1 MKIVYIIDSLALKGG
16 AERII
21 TEKMNYLAT
30 IYNYDVSVITYY
42 QFHEPNTYP
51 LSCKV
56 KQINLSIPFYQ
67 QYRYRYPKRLWFKWV
82 FYRRLRIELQQ
93 AVTSINPDILIG
105 VGYTLADVVC
115 SIKCQ
120 AAKIIESH
128 EARIY
133 TKSPL
138 LKKRISFIFTIYLK
152 LYRKKYLK
160 TVEKKADAIVTLT
173 KDDALEWK
181 NAKYVKIIPN
191 FSIMPISNLSNCES
205 KRVIAVGRLVWQKGY
220 DRLVNI
226 WELVSHKHS
235 DWQLD
240 IFGEGKLEEEINN
253 NIKKKELKNI
263 KIHPFTDT
271 ISQEYA
277 SSSICVLTSRFEGFS
292 LILLEAMRHGLPC
305 VSFNCP
311 YGPKDLIDDNET
323 GYIIDNNNIEQFAE
337 KLNYLIENTEVRKK
351 FSEEAVMKSNNYNV
365 DNIMNSWR
373 ELFMFLHNEKLKNH
387 QTIT

>member
-67 QYRYRYPKRLWFKWV
+67 QYRYSYPKRLWLKWG
-82 FYRRLRIELQQ
+82 FYRQLQIELQQ
-93 AVTSINPDILIG
+93 TVNSINPDILIG

-128 EARIY
+128 EARMY
-133 TKSPL
+133 TQSPL
-138 LKKRISFIFTIYLK
+138 LHKNTSLFSTIYAILN
-152 LYRKKYLK
+152 RKIYLNI
-160 TVEKKADAIVTLT
+160 VEKRADAVVTLT
-173 KDDALEWK
+173 KGDALEWK
-181 NAKYVKIIPN
+181 NAKRVEIIPN
-191 FSIMPISNLSNCES
+191 FSIMPISNLSNGES
-205 KRVIAVGRLVWQKGY
+205 KRVIAIGRLEWQKGY
-220 DRLVNI
+220 DKLIDI
-226 WELVSHKHS
+226 WKLVSPTHS

-240 IFGEGKLEEEINN
+240 IYGEGSLEADLKKRINEAGLIN
-253 NIKKKELKNI
+253 VT
-263 KIHPFTDT
+263 IHPFTHN

-277 SSSICVLTSRFEGFS
+277 KSSIQVLTSRFEGFS
-292 LILLEAMRHGLPC
+292 LVLLEAMRHGLPC
-305 VSFNCP
+305 VTFDCP
-311 YGPKDLIDDNET
+311 FGPKELIDDNKC
-323 GYIIDNNNIEQFAE
+323 GYVIENDNINQFAE
-337 KLNYLIENTEVRKK
+337 RLNYLIDNQQVRKRFAK
-351 FSEEAVMKSNNYNV
+351 EALMKSRKYNV
-365 DNIMNSWR
+365 DNIMNLWK
-373 ELFMFLHNEKLKNH
+373 ELFNSLLP
-387 QTIT
+387 Q

>member
-56 KQINLSIPFYQ
+56 KQINLRIPFYQ
-67 QYRYRYPKRLWFKWV
+67 QYRYSYPKRLWLKWG
-82 FYRRLRIELQQ
+82 FYRQLQIELQQ
-93 AVTSINPDILIG
+93 TVNSINPDILIG

-133 TKSPL
+133 TKFPL
-138 LKKRISFIFTIYLK
+138 LHKNTSLFSTIYAILN
-152 LYRKKYLK
+152 RKIYLNI
-160 TVEKKADAIVTLT
+160 VEKRADAVVTLT
-173 KDDALEWK
+173 KGDALEWK
-181 NAKYVKIIPN
+181 NAKRVEIIPN
-191 FSIMPISNLSNCES
+191 FSIMPISNLSNGES
-205 KRVIAVGRLVWQKGY
+205 KRVIAIGRLEWQKGY
-220 DRLVNI
+220 DKLIDI
-226 WELVSHKHS
+226 WKLVSPTHS

-240 IFGEGKLEEEINN
+240 IYGEGSLEADLKKRINEAGLIN
-253 NIKKKELKNI
+253 VT
-263 KIHPFTDT
+263 IHPFTHN

-277 SSSICVLTSRFEGFS
+277 KSSIQVLTSRFEGFS
-292 LILLEAMRHGLPC
+292 LVLLEAMRHGLPC
-305 VSFNCP
+305 VTFDCP
-311 YGPKDLIDDNET
+311 FGPKELIDDNKC
-323 GYIIDNNNIEQFAE
+323 GYVIENDNINQFAE
-337 KLNYLIENTEVRKK
+337 RLNYLIDNQQVRKRFAK
-351 FSEEAVMKSNNYNV
+351 EALMKSRKYNV
-365 DNIMNSWR
+365 DNIMNLWK
-373 ELFMFLHNEKLKNH
+373 ELFNSLLP
-387 QTIT
+387 Q

>member
-67 QYRYRYPKRLWFKWV
+67 QYRYSYPKRLWLKWG
-82 FYRRLRIELQQ
+82 FYRQLQIELQQ
-93 AVTSINPDILIG
+93 TVNSINPDILIG

-128 EARIY
+128 EARMY
-133 TKSPL
+133 TQSPL
-138 LKKRISFIFTIYLK
+138 LHKNTSLFSTIYAILN
-152 LYRKKYLK
+152 RKIYLNI
-160 TVEKKADAIVTLT
+160 VEKRADAVVTLT
-173 KDDALEWK
+173 KGDALEWK
-181 NAKYVKIIPN
+181 NAKRVEIIPN
-191 FSIMPISNLSNCES
+191 FSIMPISNLSNGES
-205 KRVIAVGRLVWQKGY
+205 KRVIAIGRLEWQKGY
-220 DRLVNI
+220 DKLIDI
-226 WELVSHKHS
+226 WKLVSPTHS

-240 IFGEGKLEEEINN
+240 IYGEGSLEADLKKRINEAGLIN
-253 NIKKKELKNI
+253 VT
-263 KIHPFTDT
+263 IHPFTHN

-277 SSSICVLTSRFEGFS
+277 KSSIQVLTSRFEGFS
-292 LILLEAMRHGLPC
+292 LVLLEAMRHGLPC
-305 VSFNCP
+305 VTFDCP
-311 YGPKDLIDDNET
+311 FGPKELIDDNKC
-323 GYIIDNNNIEQFAE
+323 GYVIENDNINQFAE
-337 KLNYLIENTEVRKK
+337 RLNYLIDNQQVRKRFAK
-351 FSEEAVMKSNNYNV
+351 EALMKSRKYNV
-365 DNIMNSWR
+365 DNIMNLWK
-373 ELFMFLHNEKLKNH
+373 ELFNSLLL
-387 QTIT
+387 Q

>member
-67 QYRYRYPKRLWFKWV
+67 QYRYSYPKRLCHKWG
-82 FYRRLRIELQQ
+82 FYRQLQIELQQ
-93 AVTSINPDILIG
+93 TVNSINPDILIG

-115 SIKCQ
+115 SIKCH

-128 EARIY
+128 EARMY
-133 TKSPL
+133 TQSPL
-138 LKKRISFIFTIYLK
+138 LHKNTSLFSTIYAILN
-152 LYRKKYLK
+152 RKIYLNI
-160 TVEKKADAIVTLT
+160 VEKRADAVVTLT
-173 KDDALEWK
+173 KGDALEWK
-181 NAKYVKIIPN
+181 NAKRVEIIPN
-191 FSIMPISNLSNCES
+191 FSIMPISNLSNGES
-205 KRVIAVGRLVWQKGY
+205 KRVIAIGRLEWQKGY
-220 DRLVNI
+220 DKLIDI
-226 WELVSHKHS
+226 WKLVSPTHS

-240 IFGEGKLEEEINN
+240 IYGEGSLEADLKKRINEAGLIN
-253 NIKKKELKNI
+253 VT
-263 KIHPFTDT
+263 IHPFTHN

-292 LILLEAMRHGLPC
+292 LVLLEAMRHGLPC
-305 VSFNCP
+305 VTFDCP
-311 YGPKDLIDDNET
+311 FGPKELIDDNKC
-323 GYIIDNNNIEQFAE
+323 GYVIENDNINQFAE
-337 KLNYLIENTEVRKK
+337 RLNYLIDNQQVRKRFAK
-351 FSEEAVMKSNNYNV
+351 EALMKSRKYNV
-365 DNIMNSWR
+365 DNIMNLWKER
-373 ELFMFLHNEKLKNH
+373 TKKPGRQLKPRN
-387 QTIT
+387 

>member
-67 QYRYRYPKRLWFKWV
+67 QYRYSYPKRLWLKWG
-82 FYRRLRIELQQ
+82 FYRQLQIELQQ
-93 AVTSINPDILIG
+93 TVNSINPDILIG

-128 EARIY
+128 EARMY
-133 TKSPL
+133 TQSPL
-138 LKKRISFIFTIYLK
+138 LHKNTSLFSTIFAILNRKIYLNI
-152 LYRKKYLK
+152 
-160 TVEKKADAIVTLT
+160 VEKRADAVVTLT
-173 KDDALEWK
+173 KGDALEWK
-181 NAKYVKIIPN
+181 NAKRVEIIPN
-191 FSIMPISNLSNCES
+191 FSIMPISNLSNGES
-205 KRVIAVGRLVWQKGY
+205 KRVIAIGRLEWQKGY
-220 DRLVNI
+220 DKLIDI
-226 WELVSHKHS
+226 WKLVSPTHS

-240 IFGEGKLEEEINN
+240 IYGEGSLEADLKKRINEAGLIN
-253 NIKKKELKNI
+253 VT
-263 KIHPFTDT
+263 IHPFTHN

-292 LILLEAMRHGLPC
+292 LVLLEAMRHGLPC
-305 VSFNCP
+305 VTFDCP
-311 YGPKDLIDDNET
+311 FGPKELIDDNKC
-323 GYIIDNNNIEQFAE
+323 GYVIENDNINQFAE
-337 KLNYLIENTEVRKK
+337 RLNYLIDNQQVRKRFAK
-351 FSEEAVMKSNNYNV
+351 EALMKSRKYNV
-365 DNIMNSWR
+365 DNIMNLWK
-373 ELFMFLHNEKLKNH
+373 ELFNSLLPQQFNRF
-387 QTIT
+387 

>member
-67 QYRYRYPKRLWFKWV
+67 QYRYSYPKRLWLKWG
-82 FYRRLRIELQQ
+82 FYRQLQLELQQ
-93 AVTSINPDILIG
+93 TVNSINPDILIG

-128 EARIY
+128 EARMY
-133 TKSPL
+133 TQSPL
-138 LKKRISFIFTIYLK
+138 LHKNTSLFSTIYAILN
-152 LYRKKYLK
+152 RKIYLNI
-160 TVEKKADAIVTLT
+160 VEKRADAVVTLT
-173 KDDALEWK
+173 KGDALEWK
-181 NAKYVKIIPN
+181 NAKRVEIIPN
-191 FSIMPISNLSNCES
+191 FSIMPISNLSNGES
-205 KRVIAVGRLVWQKGY
+205 KRVIAIGRLEWQKGY
-220 DRLVNI
+220 DKLIDI
-226 WELVSHKHS
+226 WKLVSPTHS

-240 IFGEGKLEEEINN
+240 IYGEGSLEADLKKRINEAGLIN
-253 NIKKKELKNI
+253 VT
-263 KIHPFTDT
+263 IHPFTHN

-277 SSSICVLTSRFEGFS
+277 KSSIQVLTSRFEGFS
-292 LILLEAMRHGLPC
+292 LVLLEAMRHGLPC
-305 VSFNCP
+305 VTFDCP
-311 YGPKDLIDDNET
+311 FGPKELIDDNKC
-323 GYIIDNNNIEQFAE
+323 GYVIENDNINQFAE
-337 KLNYLIENTEVRKK
+337 RLNYLIDNQQVRKRFAK
-351 FSEEAVMKSNNYNV
+351 EALMKSRKYNV
-365 DNIMNSWR
+365 DNIMNLWK
-373 ELFMFLHNEKLKNH
+373 ELFNSLLP
-387 QTIT
+387 Q

>member
-67 QYRYRYPKRLWFKWV
+67 QYRYSYPKRLWLKWG
-82 FYRRLRIELQQ
+82 FNRQLQIELQQ
-93 AVTSINPDILIG
+93 TVNSINPDILIG

-128 EARIY
+128 EARMY
-133 TKSPL
+133 TQSPL
-138 LKKRISFIFTIYLK
+138 LHKNTSLFSTIYAILN
-152 LYRKKYLK
+152 RKIYLNI
-160 TVEKKADAIVTLT
+160 VEKRADAVVTLT
-173 KDDALEWK
+173 KGDALEWK
-181 NAKYVKIIPN
+181 NAKRVEIIPN
-191 FSIMPISNLSNCES
+191 FSIMPISNLSNGES
-205 KRVIAVGRLVWQKGY
+205 KRVIAIGRLEWQKGY
-220 DRLVNI
+220 DKLIDI
-226 WELVSHKHS
+226 WKLVSPTHS

-240 IFGEGKLEEEINN
+240 IYGEGSLEADLKKRINEAGLIN
-253 NIKKKELKNI
+253 VT
-263 KIHPFTDT
+263 IHPFTHN

-277 SSSICVLTSRFEGFS
+277 KSSIQVLTSRFEGFS
-292 LILLEAMRHGLPC
+292 LVLLEAMRHGLPC
-305 VSFNCP
+305 VTFDCP
-311 YGPKDLIDDNET
+311 FGPKELIDDNKC
-323 GYIIDNNNIEQFAE
+323 GYVIENDNINQFAE
-337 KLNYLIENTEVRKK
+337 RLNYLIDNQQVRKRFAK
-351 FSEEAVMKSNNYNV
+351 EALMKSRKYNV
-365 DNIMNSWR
+365 DNIMNLWK
-373 ELFMFLHNEKLKNH
+373 ELFNSLLPQQFNRF
-387 QTIT
+387 

>member
-67 QYRYRYPKRLWFKWV
+67 QYRYRYPKRLWFKWG

-173 KDDALEWK
+173 KGDAQEWK
-181 NAKYVKIIPN
+181 NAKRVIIIPN

-205 KRVIAVGRLVWQKGY
+205 KRVIAIGRLEWQKGY
-220 DRLVNI
+220 DKLIDI
-226 WELVSHKHS
+226 WKLVSPTHS

-240 IFGEGKLEEEINN
+240 IYGEGSLEADLKKRINEAGLIN
-253 NIKKKELKNI
+253 VT
-263 KIHPFTDT
+263 IHPFTHN

-277 SSSICVLTSRFEGFS
+277 KSSIQVLTSRFEGFS
-292 LILLEAMRHGLPC
+292 LVLLEAMRHGLPC
-305 VSFNCP
+305 VTFDCP
-311 YGPKDLIDDNET
+311 FGPKELIDDNKC
-323 GYIIDNNNIEQFAE
+323 GYVIENDNINQFAE
-337 KLNYLIENTEVRKK
+337 RLNYLIDNQQVRKRFAK
-351 FSEEAVMKSNNYNV
+351 EALMKSRKYNV
-365 DNIMNSWR
+365 DNIMNLWK
-373 ELFMFLHNEKLKNH
+373 ELFNSLLP
-387 QTIT
+387 Q

>member
-67 QYRYRYPKRLWFKWV
+67 QYRYSYPKRLWLKWG
-82 FYRRLRIELQQ
+82 FYRQLQIELQQ
-93 AVTSINPDILIG
+93 TVNSINPDILIG

-128 EARIY
+128 EARMY
-133 TKSPL
+133 TQSPL
-138 LKKRISFIFTIYLK
+138 LHKNTSLFSTIYAILN
-152 LYRKKYLK
+152 RKIYLNI
-160 TVEKKADAIVTLT
+160 VEKRADAVVTLT
-173 KDDALEWK
+173 KGDALEWK
-181 NAKYVKIIPN
+181 NAKRVEIIPN
-191 FSIMPISNLSNCES
+191 FSIMPISNLSNGES
-205 KRVIAVGRLVWQKGY
+205 KRVIAIGRLEWQKGY
-220 DRLVNI
+220 DKLIDI
-226 WELVSHKHS
+226 WKLVSPTHS

-240 IFGEGKLEEEINN
+240 IYGEGSLEADLKKRINEAGLIN
-253 NIKKKELKNI
+253 VT
-263 KIHPFTDT
+263 IHPFTHN

-277 SSSICVLTSRFEGFS
+277 KSSIQVLTSRFEGFS
-292 LILLEAMRHGLPC
+292 LVLLEAMRHGLPC
-305 VSFNCP
+305 VTFDCP
-311 YGPKDLIDDNET
+311 FGPKELIDDNKC
-323 GYIIDNNNIEQFAE
+323 GYVIENDNINQFAE
-337 KLNYLIENTEVRKK
+337 RLNYLIDNQQVRKRFAK
-351 FSEEAVMKSNNYNV
+351 EALMKSRKYNV
-365 DNIMNSWR
+365 DNIMNLWK
-373 ELFMFLHNEKLKNH
+373 ELFNSLLPQQFNRF
-387 QTIT
+387 

>member
-67 QYRYRYPKRLWFKWV
+67 QYRYSYPKRLWLKWG
-82 FYRRLRIELQQ
+82 FYRQLQIELQQ
-93 AVTSINPDILIG
+93 TVNSINPDILIG

-133 TKSPL
+133 TKFPL
-138 LKKRISFIFTIYLK
+138 LHKNTSLFSTIYAILN
-152 LYRKKYLK
+152 RKIYLNI
-160 TVEKKADAIVTLT
+160 VEKRADAVVTLT
-173 KDDALEWK
+173 KGDALEWK
-181 NAKYVKIIPN
+181 NAKRVEIIPN
-191 FSIMPISNLSNCES
+191 FSIMPISNLSNSKS
-205 KRVIAVGRLVWQKGY
+205 KRVIAIGRLEWQKGY
-220 DRLVNI
+220 DKLIDI
-226 WELVSHKHS
+226 WKLVSPTHS

-240 IFGEGKLEEEINN
+240 IYGEGSLEADLKKRINEAGLIN
-253 NIKKKELKNI
+253 VT
-263 KIHPFTDT
+263 IHPFTHN

-277 SSSICVLTSRFEGFS
+277 KSSIQVLTSRFEGFS
-292 LILLEAMRHGLPC
+292 LVLLEAMRHGLPC
-305 VSFNCP
+305 VTFDCP
-311 YGPKDLIDDNET
+311 FGPKELIDDNKC
-323 GYIIDNNNIEQFAE
+323 GYVIENDNINQFAE
-337 KLNYLIENTEVRKK
+337 RLNYLIDNQQVRKRFAK
-351 FSEEAVMKSNNYNV
+351 EALMKSRKYNV
-365 DNIMNSWR
+365 DNIMNLWK
-373 ELFMFLHNEKLKNH
+373 ELFNSLLP
-387 QTIT
+387 Q

>member
-67 QYRYRYPKRLWFKWV
+67 QYRYSYPKRLWLKWG
-82 FYRRLRIELQQ
+82 FYRQLQIELQQ
-93 AVTSINPDILIG
+93 TVNSINPDILIG

-133 TKSPL
+133 TKFPL
-138 LKKRISFIFTIYLK
+138 LHKNTSLFSTIYAILN
-152 LYRKKYLK
+152 RKIYLNIA
-160 TVEKKADAIVTLT
+160 EKRADAVVTLT
-173 KDDALEWK
+173 KGDALEWK
-181 NAKYVKIIPN
+181 NAKRVEIIPN
-191 FSIMPISNLSNCES
+191 FSIMPISNLSNGES
-205 KRVIAVGRLVWQKGY
+205 KRVIAIGRLEWQKGY
-220 DRLVNI
+220 DKLIDI
-226 WELVSHKHS
+226 WKLVSPTHS

-240 IFGEGKLEEEINN
+240 IYGEGSLEADLKKRINEAGLIN
-253 NIKKKELKNI
+253 VT
-263 KIHPFTDT
+263 IHPFTHN

-277 SSSICVLTSRFEGFS
+277 KSSIQVLTSRFEGFS
-292 LILLEAMRHGLPC
+292 LVLLEAMRHGLPC
-305 VSFNCP
+305 VTFDCP
-311 YGPKDLIDDNET
+311 FGPKELIDDNKC
-323 GYIIDNNNIEQFAE
+323 GYVIENDNINQFAE
-337 KLNYLIENTEVRKK
+337 RLNYLIDNQQVRKRFAK
-351 FSEEAVMKSNNYNV
+351 EALMKSRKYNV
-365 DNIMNSWR
+365 DNIMNLWK
-373 ELFMFLHNEKLKNH
+373 ELFNSLLPQQFNRF
-387 QTIT
+387 

>member
-67 QYRYRYPKRLWFKWV
+67 QYRYSYPKRLWLKWG
-82 FYRRLRIELQQ
+82 FYRQLQIELQQ
-93 AVTSINPDILIG
+93 TVNSINPNILIG

-128 EARIY
+128 EARMY
-133 TKSPL
+133 TQSPL
-138 LKKRISFIFTIYLK
+138 LHKNTSLFSTIYAILN
-152 LYRKKYLK
+152 RKIYLNI
-160 TVEKKADAIVTLT
+160 VEKRADAVVTLT
-173 KDDALEWK
+173 KGDALEWK
-181 NAKYVKIIPN
+181 NAKRVEIIPN
-191 FSIMPISNLSNCES
+191 FSIMPISNLSNGES
-205 KRVIAVGRLVWQKGY
+205 KRVIAIGRLEWQKGY
-220 DRLVNI
+220 DKLIDI
-226 WELVSHKHS
+226 WKLVSPTHS

-240 IFGEGKLEEEINN
+240 IYGEGSLEADLKKRINEAGLIN
-253 NIKKKELKNI
+253 VT
-263 KIHPFTDT
+263 IHPFTHN

-277 SSSICVLTSRFEGFS
+277 KSSIQVLTSRFEGFS
-292 LILLEAMRHGLPC
+292 LVLLEAMRHGLPC
-305 VSFNCP
+305 VTFDCP
-311 YGPKDLIDDNET
+311 FGPKELIDDNKC
-323 GYIIDNNNIEQFAE
+323 GYVIENDNINQFAE
-337 KLNYLIENTEVRKK
+337 RLNYLIDNQQVRKRFAK
-351 FSEEAVMKSNNYNV
+351 EALMKSRKYNV
-365 DNIMNSWR
+365 DNIMNLWK
-373 ELFMFLHNEKLKNH
+373 ELFNSLLP
-387 QTIT
+387 Q

>member
-1 MKIVYIIDSLALKGG
+1 MRIVYIIDSLASKGG

-42 QFHEPNTYP
+42 QFIETMPNTYP
-51 LSCKV
+51 LSSKV
-56 KQINLSIPFYQ
+56 KQINLCIPSFQ
-67 QYRYRYPKRLWFKWV
+67 QYRYRYPKRLWIKWG

-93 AVTSINPDILIG
+93 TVNSINPDILIG

-115 SIKCQ
+115 SLKCQ

-138 LKKRISFIFTIYLK
+138 LHKRTTLISTIYSK
-152 LYRKKYLK
+152 LCRKIYLNI
-160 TVEKKADAIVTLT
+160 VEKKADAIVTLT
-173 KDDALEWK
+173 KHDAQEWK
-181 NAKYVKIIPN
+181 KAKRVEIIPN

-205 KRVIAVGRLVWQKGY
+205 KRVIAAGRLEWQKGY
-220 DRLVNI
+220 DRLIHI
-226 WELVSHKHS
+226 WEIVTHKHP

-240 IFGEGKLEEEINN
+240 IFGEGTLEA
-253 NIKKKELKNI
+253 ELKNSI
-263 KIHPFTDT
+263 QKAGLSNVTIHSFTQN

-292 LILLEAMRHGLPC
+292 LVLLEAMRHGLPC
-305 VSFNCP
+305 ITFNCP
-311 YGPKDLIDDNET
+311 YGPKDLIDDKKS
-323 GYIIDNNNIEQFAE
+323 GYIIENDNIDLFAE
-337 KLNYLIENTEVRKK
+337 KINYLIENIDVRKK
-351 FSEEAVMKSNNYNV
+351 FSEEAIMKSNNYNV
-365 DNIMNSWR
+365 DSIMNSWR
-373 ELFMFLHNEKLKNH
+373 ELFCTLISQKS
-387 QTIT
+387 

>member
-67 QYRYRYPKRLWFKWV
+67 QYRYSYPKRLWLKWG
-82 FYRRLRIELQQ
+82 FYRQLQIELQQ
-93 AVTSINPDILIG
+93 TVNSINPDILIG

-128 EARIY
+128 EARMY
-133 TKSPL
+133 TQSPL
-138 LKKRISFIFTIYLK
+138 LHKNTSLFSTIYAILN
-152 LYRKKYLK
+152 RKIYLNI
-160 TVEKKADAIVTLT
+160 VEKRADAVVTLT
-173 KDDALEWK
+173 KGDALEWK
-181 NAKYVKIIPN
+181 NAKRVEIIPN
-191 FSIMPISNLSNCES
+191 FSIMPISNLSNGES
-205 KRVIAVGRLVWQKGY
+205 KRVIAIGRLEWQKGY
-220 DRLVNI
+220 DKLIDI
-226 WELVSHKHS
+226 WKLVSPTHS

-240 IFGEGKLEEEINN
+240 IYGEGSLEADLKKRINEAGLIN
-253 NIKKKELKNI
+253 VT
-263 KIHPFTDT
+263 IHPFTHN

-292 LILLEAMRHGLPC
+292 LVLLEAMRHGLPC
-305 VSFNCP
+305 VTFDCP
-311 YGPKDLIDDNET
+311 FGPKELIDDNKC
-323 GYIIDNNNIEQFAE
+323 GYVIENDNINQFAE
-337 KLNYLIENTEVRKK
+337 RLNYLIDNQQVRKRFAK
-351 FSEEAVMKSNNYNV
+351 EALMKSRKYNV
-365 DNIMNSWR
+365 DNIMNLWK
-373 ELFMFLHNEKLKNH
+373 ELFNSLLPQQFN
-387 QTIT
+387 IF

>member
-67 QYRYRYPKRLWFKWV
+67 QYRYSYPKRLWLKWG
-82 FYRRLRIELQQ
+82 FNRQLQIELQQ
-93 AVTSINPDILIG
+93 TVNSINPDILIG

-120 AAKIIESH
+120 A
-128 EARIY
+128 RIY
-133 TKSPL
+133 TKSPF
-138 LKKRISFIFTIYLK
+138 LKRRTSFIYTIYFK
-152 LYRKKYLK
+152 LIRKKYLK

-173 KDDALEWK
+173 KGDAQEWK
-181 NAKYVKIIPN
+181 NAKRVKIIPN

-205 KRVIAVGRLVWQKGY
+205 KRVIAVGRLEWQKGY
-220 DRLVNI
+220 DRLISI
-226 WELVSHKHS
+226 WKLVSHEHP

-240 IFGEGKLEEEINN
+240 IFGEGRLEEEINN
-253 NIKKKELKNI
+253 NIRKKDLRNVN
-263 KIHPFTDT
+263 IHPFTDT

-277 SSSICVLTSRFEGFS
+277 SSSICVLASRFEGFS
-292 LILLEAMRHGLPC
+292 LVLLEAMRHGLPC

-311 YGPKDLIDDNET
+311 YGPKDLIDDNES
-323 GYIIDNNNIEQFAE
+323 GYIIENNNIEQFAE
-337 KLNYLIENTEVRKK
+337 KLNYLIENTEIRKK
-351 FSEEAVMKSNNYNV
+351 FAKKALLKSTRYDV
-365 DNIMNSWR
+365 DTIMSQWR
-373 ELFMFLHNEKLKNH
+373 DLFDSLLSNKESR
-387 QTIT
+387 

>member
-1 MKIVYIIDSLALKGG
+1 MRIVYIIDSLASKGG

-42 QFHEPNTYP
+42 QFIETMPNTYP
-51 LSCKV
+51 LSSKV
-56 KQINLSIPFYQ
+56 KQINLCIPSFQ
-67 QYRYRYPKRLWFKWV
+67 QYRYRYPKRLWIKWG

-93 AVTSINPDILIG
+93 TVNSINPDILIG

-115 SIKCQ
+115 SLKCQ

-138 LKKRISFIFTIYLK
+138 LHKRTALISTIYSK
-152 LYRKKYLK
+152 LCRKIYLNI
-160 TVEKKADAIVTLT
+160 VEKKADAIVTLT
-173 KDDALEWK
+173 KHDAQEWK
-181 NAKYVKIIPN
+181 KAKRVEIIPN

-205 KRVIAVGRLVWQKGY
+205 KRVIAAGRLEWQKGY
-220 DRLVNI
+220 DRLIHI
-226 WELVSHKHS
+226 WEIVTHKHP

-240 IFGEGKLEEEINN
+240 IFGEGTLEA
-253 NIKKKELKNI
+253 ELKNSI
-263 KIHPFTDT
+263 QKAGLSNVTIHSFTQN

-292 LILLEAMRHGLPC
+292 LVLLEAMRHGLPC
-305 VSFNCP
+305 ITFNCP
-311 YGPKDLIDDNET
+311 YGPKDLIDDKKS
-323 GYIIDNNNIEQFAE
+323 GYIIENDNIDLFAE
-337 KLNYLIENTEVRKK
+337 KINYLIENIDVRKK
-351 FSEEAVMKSNNYNV
+351 FSEEAIMKSNNYNV
-365 DNIMNSWR
+365 DSIMNSWR
-373 ELFMFLHNEKLKNH
+373 ELFCTLISQKS
-387 QTIT
+387 

>member
-1 MKIVYIIDSLALKGG
+1 MRIVYIIDSLASKGG

-42 QFHEPNTYP
+42 QFIETMPNTYP
-51 LSCKV
+51 LSSKV
-56 KQINLSIPFYQ
+56 KQINLCIPSFQ
-67 QYRYRYPKRLWFKWV
+67 QYRYRYPKRLWIKWG

-93 AVTSINPDILIG
+93 TVNSINPDILIG

-115 SIKCQ
+115 SLKCQ

-138 LKKRISFIFTIYLK
+138 LHKRTALISTIYSK
-152 LYRKKYLK
+152 LCRKIYLNI
-160 TVEKKADAIVTLT
+160 VEKKADAIVTLT
-173 KDDALEWK
+173 KHDAQEWK
-181 NAKYVKIIPN
+181 KAKRVEIIPN

-205 KRVIAVGRLVWQKGY
+205 KRVIAAGRLEWQKGY
-220 DRLVNI
+220 DRLIHI
-226 WELVSHKHS
+226 WEIVTHKHP

-240 IFGEGKLEEEINN
+240 IFGEGTLEA
-253 NIKKKELKNI
+253 ELKNSI
-263 KIHPFTDT
+263 QKAGLSNVTIHSFTQN

-292 LILLEAMRHGLPC
+292 LVLLEAMRHGLPC
-305 VSFNCP
+305 ITFNCP
-311 YGPKDLIDDNET
+311 YGPKDLIDDKKS
-323 GYIIDNNNIEQFAE
+323 GYIIENDNIDLFAE
-337 KLNYLIENTEVRKK
+337 KINYLIENIDVRKK
-351 FSEEAVMKSNNYNV
+351 FSEEAILKSNNYNV
-365 DNIMNSWR
+365 DSIMNSWR
-373 ELFMFLHNEKLKNH
+373 ELFCTLISQKS
-387 QTIT
+387 

>member
-56 KQINLSIPFYQ
+56 KQINLRIPFYQ
-67 QYRYRYPKRLWFKWV
+67 QYRYSYPKRLWLKWG
-82 FYRRLRIELQQ
+82 FNRQLQIELQQ
-93 AVTSINPDILIG
+93 TVNSINPDILIG

-133 TKSPL
+133 TKFPL
-138 LKKRISFIFTIYLK
+138 LHKNTSLFSTIYAILN
-152 LYRKKYLK
+152 RKIYLNII
-160 TVEKKADAIVTLT
+160 EKRADAVVTLT
-173 KDDALEWK
+173 KGDALEWK
-181 NAKYVKIIPN
+181 NAKRVEIIPN
-191 FSIMPISNLSNCES
+191 FSIMPISNLSNGES
-205 KRVIAVGRLVWQKGY
+205 KRVIAIGRLEWQKGY
-220 DRLVNI
+220 DKLIDI
-226 WELVSHKHS
+226 WKLVSPTHS

-240 IFGEGKLEEEINN
+240 IYGEGSLEADLKKRINEAGLIN
-253 NIKKKELKNI
+253 VT
-263 KIHPFTDT
+263 IHPFTHN

-292 LILLEAMRHGLPC
+292 LVLLEAMRHGLPC
-305 VSFNCP
+305 VTFDCP
-311 YGPKDLIDDNET
+311 FGPKELIDDNKC
-323 GYIIDNNNIEQFAE
+323 GYVIENDNINQFAE
-337 KLNYLIENTEVRKK
+337 RLNYLIDNQQVRKRFAK
-351 FSEEAVMKSNNYNV
+351 EALMKSRKYNV
-365 DNIMNSWR
+365 DNIMNLWK
-373 ELFMFLHNEKLKNH
+373 ELFNSLLP
-387 QTIT
+387 Q

>member
-1 MKIVYIIDSLALKGG
+1 MKIVYIIDTLAAGGG

-21 TEKMNYLAT
+21 SEKMNYLAT
-30 IYNYDVSVITYY
+30 FYNDDILVITYF
-42 QFHEPNTYP
+42 QFPETMSNTYP
-51 LSCKV
+51 LSCKI
-56 KQINLSIPFYQ
+56 KQINLSIPSHL
-67 QYRYRYPKRLWFKWV
+67 QYKYSYPKRFWMKWY
-82 FYRRLRIELQQ
+82 FYHRLRIELQQ
-93 AVTSINPDILIG
+93 TVNSINPDILIG

-138 LKKRISFIFTIYLK
+138 LKKRTSFIYTIYLK
-152 LYRKKYLK
+152 LNRKKYLK

-173 KDDALEWK
+173 KGDAQEWK
-181 NAKYVKIIPN
+181 NAKRVIIIPN
-191 FSIMPISNLSNCES
+191 FSIMPISKLSNCES
-205 KRVIAVGRLVWQKGY
+205 KRVIAVGRLEWQKGY

-240 IFGEGKLEEEINN
+240 IFGEGRLEEEINN
-253 NIKKKELKNI
+253 NIRKKDLRNVN
-263 KIHPFTDT
+263 IHPFTDT

-277 SSSICVLTSRFEGFS
+277 SSSICVLASRFEGFS
-292 LILLEAMRHGLPC
+292 LVLIEAMRHGLPC

-311 YGPKDLIDDNET
+311 YGPKDLIDDNES
-323 GYIIDNNNIEQFAE
+323 GYVIENDNIEQFAE
-337 KLNYLIENTEVRKK
+337 KLNYLIENTEIRKK
-351 FSEEAVMKSNNYNV
+351 FAKKALLKSTRYDV
-365 DNIMNSWR
+365 DTIMSQWR
-373 ELFMFLHNEKLKNH
+373 DLFDSLLSNKESR
-387 QTIT
+387 